1 MTERSD
7 DLDQD
12 EVVNGYTYRLIQS
25 LLRDKQVADAT
36 RFIEAE
42 AILKDTKNYLQH
54 LIDRGMLTNFSVRND
69 DLSVSSA
76 QEICDDID
84 AFFDTEEN

>member
-42 AILKDTKNYLQH
+42 AILKDTKDCLQH
-54 LIDRGMLTNFSVRND
+54 LIDRNML
-69 DLSVSSA
+69 DLSESSA

-84 AFFDTEEN
+84 AFFNTEEN

>member
-1 MTERSD
+1 MTERCD

-12 EVVNGYTYRLIQS
+12 EVANGYTYRLIQS
-25 LLRDKQVADAT
+25 LLKDKKVADPI

-76 QEICDDID
+76 QKICEDID
-84 AFFDTEEN
+84 EFFDTERN

>member
-1 MTERSD
+1 MTERCD

-12 EVVNGYTYRLIQS
+12 EVANGYTYRLIQS
-25 LLRDKQVADAT
+25 LLKDKKVADPI

-42 AILKDTKNYLQH
+42 TILKDTKDCLQH
-54 LIDRGMLTNFSVRND
+54 LIDQDML
-69 DLSVSSA
+69 DLNESSA

>member
-1 MTERSD
+1 MTERCD

-12 EVVNGYTYRLIQS
+12 EVSNGYTYRLIQS
-25 LLRDKQVADAT
+25 LLKDKKVADPI

-42 AILKDTKNYLQH
+42 AILKDTKDCLQH
-54 LIDRGMLTNFSVRND
+54 LIDRGML
-69 DLSVSSA
+69 DLSESSA

-84 AFFDTEEN
+84 KYFDIEEN